1 MAKLVLM
8 LNGKIINQYFIE
20 QPSISIGRV
29 PGNEICISDPL
40 LSRRH
45 ARITVAGADEVLL
58 EKYLFYKKYL
68 CKWEEVKCFKVKKYF
83 KKNSGRKKLA
93 RNMSCP
99 VQ

>member
-20 QPSISIGRV
+20 QPSISIGRD

-45 ARITVAGADEVLL
+45 ARIIVISVISFDD
-58 EKYLFYKKYL
+58 
-68 CKWEEVKCFKVKKYF
+68 
-83 KKNSGRKKLA
+83 
-93 RNMSCP
+93 
-99 VQ
+99 